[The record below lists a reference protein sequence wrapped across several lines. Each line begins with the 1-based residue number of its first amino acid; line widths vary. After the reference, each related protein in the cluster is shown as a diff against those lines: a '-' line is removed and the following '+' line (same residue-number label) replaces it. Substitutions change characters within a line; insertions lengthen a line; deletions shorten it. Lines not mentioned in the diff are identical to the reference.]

1 MFTYPGTEVYDAQG
15 ARRVV
20 WSEEEYGQ
28 ALADGWLT
36 ERPVEPTTAMIQ
48 EPKKRGKAGL

>member
-1 MFTYPGTEVYDAQG
+1 MFTYPGTEVYDVQG
-15 ARRVV
+15 AYRVV

-36 ERPVEPTTAMIQ
+36 ERPVEPTAAMIQ
-48 EPKKRGKAGL
+48 EPKKRGKS

>member
-15 ARRVV
+15 AYRVV

-28 ALADGWLT
+28 ALADGWLA
-36 ERPVEPTTAMIQ
+36 ERPLEPTAAMIQ
-48 EPKKRGKAGL
+48 EPKKRGKN